1 MPINISKVFLRKTKI
16 RHYIHRYSSV
26 DPNEQR
32 LLVFTEGK
40 DNKRL
45 AGIIFKCSEK
55 IFARTA
61 QTDA

>member
-1 MPINISKVFLRKTKI
+1 M
-16 RHYIHRYSSV
+16 
-26 DPNEQR
+26 R

-55 IFARTA
+55 FLRELRK
-61 QTDA
+61 QMPDKFLNLN